1 MIRFHVSLFLLDL
14 FHTACCCCLNF
25 RTAPPLSLKRTWLD
39 CLSLE
44 TVLFLLSQFIFFQKQ
59 HIFLTVTCLC
69 VLKSSK
75 FDCEINFRN
84 FRQLMNNTYSL
95 YLQARIFLSVA
106 RAVKSTRRK
115 GTHKFVF
122 ILSRGEIWCFIAIN
136 PLNNLKF

>member
-1 MIRFHVSLFLLDL
+1 MIRFHVSLFLLVL

-84 FRQLMNNTYSL
+84 FRQLMC
-95 YLQARIFLSVA
+95 V
-106 RAVKSTRRK
+106 
-115 GTHKFVF
+115 
-122 ILSRGEIWCFIAIN
+122 ILSIYRLDFFSVWPELSKVHEEKEPTSLFSFSLAWW
-136 PLNNLKF
+136 NLMFLLLLIL

>member
-1 MIRFHVSLFLLDL
+1 MIRFHVSLFILDL
-14 FHTACCCCLNF
+14 FHTACCCLNF

-44 TVLFLLSQFIFFQKQ
+44 TVFIFAFSVYFLPKTTF
-59 HIFLTVTCLC
+59 FLTVICLC

-84 FRQLMNNTYSL
+84 FRQLMCDSL
-95 YLQARIFLSVA
+95 YLQARLFLSVV

-122 ILSRGEIWCFIAIN
+122 SLSHGEIWCFIAIN